1 MSTEEIGRGGG
12 KQTARVARTME
23 SGANSLTHVHPILP
37 RCIMEV
43 ARLPGKSKLQVW
55 ANQKHTHVT
64 VRVTIIIETFMSLE
78 LCSSDLTIQLQ
89 V

>member
-55 ANQKHTHVT
+55 ANQKHIYACDGKSDEYH
-64 VRVTIIIETFMSLE
+64 RDIYITFLFERS
-78 LCSSDLTIQLQ
+78 
-89 V
+89 